1 MPETVL
7 IVEFLLLASLVAI
20 AVKYVRLPY
29 TIALVLAGV
38 AVGLLPKV
46 PGLPVAPN
54 LWLLLFLPPLL
65 FEGTINM
72 DLDLLRRY
80 ATPVGLLALVGN
92 LISVLLLA
100 TVFHFGLDLS
110 VGLATL
116 LGVMLSPTD
125 PVSVLALFKEQ
136 GVTRGLQTIVEGESI
151 FNDGIAVVLYIIL
164 LEVIQHGGSVTV
176 IQGTIEF
183 VKVVAGGALVGG
195 VLGYLTHRLYSV
207 VDDHL
212 IEVSLSV
219 VLAYGSYLVAER
231 LEVSG
236 VIAVVVAG
244 LIIGNYGRILSMS
257 PTTRLS
263 LTHFWEVAA
272 FLFNGLLF
280 LLIGLTVERG
290 GLLDDAGQ
298 IGLVFLALLIA
309 RSVAVY
315 GLTWIHAA
323 LAVNPLPISWRHVVN
338 WGGLR
343 GSIPIALAL
352 GLPSGFPESDRL
364 KSITLGAVFLSL
376 MVQGI
381 TIKPLLARLGL
392 VHRSQEQEDFERA
405 QGNAIAARAALSAL
419 EKLRRRGDISDRLF
433 DVLDEHFERMR
444 KESANRLAKMTADFG
459 EVRRRQLGRVSA
471 QVFAAQRTALDET
484 LRRGLLSEEVWRELT
499 REVDAR
505 LVEGEEVGW
514 ERLWQEEHVRL
525 EEVELPKDPATE

>member
-1 MPETVL
+1 MRPMPETVL

-20 AVKYVRLPY
+20 VVKYIRLPY

-125 PVSVLALFKEQ
+125 PVAVLALFKEQ

-176 IQGTIEF
+176 IQGIIEF

-244 LIIGNYGRILSMS
+244 LIVGNYGRILSMS

-290 GLLDDAGQ
+290 GLLDDA
-298 IGLVFLALLIA
+298 AKAA
-309 RSVAVY
+309 RSSVA
-315 GLTWIHAA
+315 
-323 LAVNPLPISWRHVVN
+323 
-338 WGGLR
+338 
-343 GSIPIALAL
+343 GSGTCSARSSTSPV
-352 GLPSGFPESDRL
+352 PSSV
-364 KSITLGAVFLSL
+364 S
-376 MVQGI
+376 
-381 TIKPLLARLGL
+381 
-392 VHRSQEQEDFERA
+392 
-405 QGNAIAARAALSAL
+405 
-419 EKLRRRGDISDRLF
+419 
-433 DVLDEHFERMR
+433 
-444 KESANRLAKMTADFG
+444 
-459 EVRRRQLGRVSA
+459 VRRPSCSTPR
-471 QVFAAQRTALDET
+471 
-484 LRRGLLSEEVWRELT
+484 
-499 REVDAR
+499 
-505 LVEGEEVGW
+505 
-514 ERLWQEEHVRL
+514 
-525 EEVELPKDPATE
+525 